1 MGYSHSISSA
11 EGPRVGLL
19 LNNVGK
25 SFDQNVVLQ
34 DVNLEIKAGSFHVL
48 IGPSGCGKT
57 TLLRILGRLEM
68 PSRGEVLFT
77 QETSEGIS
85 EPMSKHFEGL
95 SYGFQEPR
103 LLPWLSVVQNIALP
117 MTLKGTSSSIINKR
131 VNTTLELVG
140 LSEAAQ
146 LYPHQLSGGMKM
158 RTAIARSLV
167 SEPQV
172 LLLDEPFGAL
182 DEITKNRLDDE
193 LYSLWKSLGMT
204 VVLVTHSLTEAVYL
218 GQHIHVLAANS
229 GHVEGSIHVDLGE
242 RSPATRLTS
251 EFTEVLAEA
260 HSLLERAEGGA

>member
-1 MGYSHSISSA
+1 
-11 EGPRVGLL
+11 
-19 LNNVGK
+19 
-25 SFDQNVVLQ
+25 
-34 DVNLEIKAGSFHVL
+34 
-48 IGPSGCGKT
+48 
-57 TLLRILGRLEM
+57 M

-77 QETSEGIS
+77 EETSEGIS
-85 EPMSKHFEGL
+85 EPISGQFDGL

-103 LLPWLSVVQNIALP
+103 LLPWLTVESNVSLPLTLQKVPSDQIKDRVQ
-117 MTLKGTSSSIINKR
+117 MTLK
-131 VNTTLELVG
+131 LVG
-140 LSEAAQ
+140 LDEASQ

-167 SEPQV
+167 NEPQV

-229 GHVEGSIHVDLGE
+229 GHIEGSINVELGE
-242 RSPATRLTS
+242 RSPATRLTP

-260 HSLLERAEGGA
+260 HSLLERAEGGS

>member
-1 MGYSHSISSA
+1 MGYSYSA
-11 EGPRVGLL
+11 PSANDQRVGLRL
-19 LNNVGK
+19 SDVGK

-34 DVNLEIKAGSFHVL
+34 EINLQITPGSFHVL

-57 TLLRILGRLEM
+57 TLLRILGGLEQ

-77 QETSEGIS
+77 EETDEGPPQPIQG
-85 EPMSKHFEGL
+85 HFDGL
-95 SYGFQEPR
+95 SYAFQEPR
-103 LLPWLSVVQNIALP
+103 LLPWLSVARNIALP
-117 MTLKGTSSSIINKR
+117 LTLREVSSSIIDER
-131 VNTTLELVG
+131 VKMTLSLVG

-167 SEPQV
+167 NDPQV

-193 LYSLWKSLGMT
+193 LYTLWKSLGMT

-229 GHVEGSIHVDLGE
+229 GHVEGTINVELGE
-242 RSPATRLTS
+242 RSPATRLTP

-260 HSLLERAEGGA
+260 HALLERAEGGV

>member
-1 MGYSHSISSA
+1 
-11 EGPRVGLL
+11 
-19 LNNVGK
+19 
-25 SFDQNVVLQ
+25 
-34 DVNLEIKAGSFHVL
+34 
-48 IGPSGCGKT
+48 
-57 TLLRILGRLEM
+57 M

-77 QETSEGIS
+77 EETSEGVS
-85 EPMSKHFEGL
+85 EPVSGHFDGL

-103 LLPWLSVVQNIALP
+103 LLPWLTVESNVSLPLTLKKMPSDQIKDRVQ
-117 MTLKGTSSSIINKR
+117 MTLK
-131 VNTTLELVG
+131 LVG
-140 LSEAAQ
+140 LDEASQ

-167 SEPQV
+167 NEPQV

-229 GHVEGSIHVDLGE
+229 GHIEGSINVEIGE
-242 RSPATRLTS
+242 RSPASRLTP
-251 EFTEVLAEA
+251 EFTKVLAEA
-260 HSLLERAEGGA
+260 HSLLERAEGGS